1 MSDRSDDDLI
11 ARLSRRTP
19 GAATS
24 ESKNPSA
31 ERRPM
36 PWLSFF
42 LGLAAVI
49 VAGAFAVW
57 FVAIRP
63 AEKAAVGLRNAVAD
77 AFRNITG
84 QKVTMHANTVTV
96 EKSNIAELS
105 LVQRKTQTVIKFESD
120 FIGSRKTLILRGDF
134 IVKAGFD
141 LSKPFT
147 ASVDEATG
155 EVKADLPPAKI
166 TSVELK
172 DYEVFFSDDGLI
184 NKLRTERP
192 GTGHTKH
199 DHAGAHRCRESDI
212 KQEAEEQVTRRL
224 RDLLKGDARKL
235 ILRGK
240 EVLP

>member
-1 MSDRSDDDLI
+1 LVTRLARRSSQT
-11 ARLSRRTP
+11 AVAQGSREP
-19 GAATS
+19 DATA
-24 ESKNPSA
+24 P
-31 ERRPM
+31 RRPI
-36 PWLSFF
+36 PWLPFF

-49 VAGAFAVW
+49 AASAFAVW
-57 FVAIRP
+57 LLAIRP
-63 AEKAAVGLRNAVAD
+63 AEKAVGGLRDAVAD

-84 QKVTMHANTVTV
+84 QKVTVHANTVTI

-141 LSKPFT
+141 LSQPFT

-184 NKLRTERP
+184 NKLRAEDQELATRTMITQARIDAER
-192 GTGHTKH
+192 
-199 DHAGAHRCRESDI
+199 SDI
-212 KQEAEEQVTRRL
+212 KQEAEEQLKQRL
-224 RDLLKGDARKL
+224 RDLLKGDAQKL
-235 ILRGK
+235 ILRGE
-240 EVLP
+240 EVMP